1 MGVCDRILLLPNLL
15 YNRNKGEISLKAS
28 LLQEQ
33 SLRLAMTQELRQAIT
48 MLQYNVQELSEF
60 LYEQSLEN
68 PLIELGGFER
78 EKKKSSNNSK
88 STSKQVENQMEIY
101 SVDSTTIQ
109 QHLLNQIQYYKI
121 EEEERKVA
129 SFIIMN
135 MDGNGY
141 LQETNEELANL
152 LSAPLHV
159 VDRSVEL
166 VQSLEPAGVGAHNI
180 QECLTLQLKRLQRRN
195 GLAEEVVED
204 HFAYF
209 VKKDWRKLVQVLKCS
224 NEELQDAV
232 NCITSLQ
239 PKPGLAFSSDKPLY
253 IVPDMAVKKDGDR
266 LVLQMNERNMPR
278 IEIHSEYSALLNN
291 SESEVASYVSEKYQ
305 HVQWIMR
312 SLKQRKQTLLQVMTI
327 IMEKQRDFFWKGPE
341 YLKPLALKEVAE
353 ELSVH
358 ESTISR
364 ATRNKYVQTP
374 HGLFEMKS
382 FFSNAVSTTEDEAVS
397 TKRVKQFIQ
406 TLVEAENKKKPLSDQ
421 KISKLLEEEHEIVIS
436 RRTVAKYR
444 EQMHIPASSLR
455 KTIG

>member
-1 MGVCDRILLLPNLL
+1 M
-15 YNRNKGEISLKAS
+15 KAS

-48 MLQYNVQELSEF
+48 MLQYNVQELSDF
-60 LYEQSLEN
+60 LYEQSMEN
-68 PLIELGGFER
+68 PLIELNGFER
-78 EKKKSSNNSK
+78 EKKKSSSK
-88 STSKQVENQMEIY
+88 STSKQVDNQMEIY

-109 QHLLNQIQYYKI
+109 QHLLDQIQYYKI
-121 EEEERKVA
+121 DEVERKTA

-135 MDGNGY
+135 MDENGY
-141 LQETNEELANL
+141 LQETNEELAEL
-152 LSAPLHV
+152 LAAPIDV
-159 VDRSVEL
+159 VECSIKL
-166 VQSLEPAGVGAHNI
+166 VQSLEPAGVGARNI
-180 QECLTLQLKRLQRRN
+180 QECLALQLKRLQKRN
-195 GLAEEVVED
+195 ILSEMIVDEY
-204 HFAYF
+204 FAYF
-209 VKKDWRKLVQVLKCS
+209 VKKDWRKLIQVMKCS
-224 NEELQDAV
+224 NEELQSAV
-232 NCITSLQ
+232 DCITSLQ
-239 PKPGLAFSSDKPLY
+239 PKPGLAFSSEKPLY

-278 IEIHSEYSALLNN
+278 IEIHSEYSALLHN

-312 SLKQRKQTLLQVMTI
+312 SLKQRKQTLLQVMEI
-327 IMEKQRDFFWKGPE
+327 IMQKQRDFFWKGPE
-341 YLKPLALKEVAE
+341 YLKPLFLKEVAE

-382 FFSNAVSTTEDEAVS
+382 FFSNAVVTTEDEAVS
-397 TKRVKQFIQ
+397 TKRVKQLIQ
-406 TLVEAENKKKPLSDQ
+406 TLVEQENKKKPLSDQ

-444 EQMHIPASSLR
+444 EQMNIPASSLR

>member
-1 MGVCDRILLLPNLL
+1 M
-15 YNRNKGEISLKAS
+15 KAS

-48 MLQYNVQELSEF
+48 MLQYNVQELTEF

-78 EKKKSSNNSK
+78 EKKKSSSKSK
-88 STSKQVENQMEIY
+88 STSKQVDNQMDIY
-101 SVDSTTIQ
+101 SVNSITIQ
-109 QHLLNQIQYYKI
+109 QHLLDQIQYYKI
-121 EEEERKVA
+121 DEEQRKTA

-135 MDGNGY
+135 TDENGY
-141 LQETNEELANL
+141 LQETNEELAEL
-152 LSAPLHV
+152 LVAPLDV
-159 VDRSVEL
+159 VECSIEL
-166 VQSLEPAGVGAHNI
+166 VQSLEPAGVGARNI
-180 QECLTLQLKRLQRRN
+180 QECLALQLKRLQN
-195 GLAEEVVED
+195 QDELAEMIVDE
-204 HFAYF
+204 YF
-209 VKKDWRKLVQVLKCS
+209 TYFIKKDWRKLIHVMKCS
-224 NEELQDAV
+224 NEELQAAV
-232 NCITSLQ
+232 DCITSLQ
-239 PKPGLAFSSDKPLY
+239 PKPGLAFSSEKPLY
-253 IVPDMAVKKDGDR
+253 IAPDMAVKKDGDR

-278 IEIHSEYSALLNN
+278 IEIHSEYSALLHN

-312 SLKQRKQTLLQVMTI
+312 SLKQRKQTLLQVMEI
-327 IMEKQRDFFWKGPE
+327 IIEKQRDFFWKGPE
-341 YLKPLALKEVAE
+341 YLKPLSLKEVAE

-374 HGLFEMKS
+374 HGLFEMKW
-382 FFSNAVSTTEDEAVS
+382 FFSNAVVTTEDEAVS

-406 TLVEAENKKKPLSDQ
+406 KLVEQENKKKPLSDQ

-444 EQMHIPASSLR
+444 EQMNIPASSLR

>member
-1 MGVCDRILLLPNLL
+1 MGVCVRILLLPNLL

-78 EKKKSSNNSK
+78 EKKKSSNTSK
-88 STSKQVENQMEIY
+88 STRKQVENQMEIY

-109 QHLLNQIQYYKI
+109 QHLLNQLQYYKI
-121 EEEERKVA
+121 DEEERKAA

-141 LQETNEELANL
+141 LQETNEELSEL
-152 LSAPLHV
+152 LSAPIDV
-159 VDRSVEL
+159 VDCSVEL
-166 VQSLEPAGVGAHNI
+166 VQSLEPAGVGARNI
-180 QECLTLQLKRLQRRN
+180 QECLSIQLKRLQRRN
-195 GLAEEVVED
+195 GLAEEIIDD
-204 HFAYF
+204 HFNYF
-209 VKKDWRKLVQVLKCS
+209 VKKDWRKLVQVLKCT

-253 IVPDMAVKKDGDR
+253 IVPDMAVKDGDH

-312 SLKQRKQTLLQVMTI
+312 SLKQRKQTLLQVMNI
-327 IMEKQRDFFWKGPE
+327 IMEKQHDFFWGGPE

-353 ELSVH
+353 ELGVH

-382 FFSNAVSTTEDEAVS
+382 FFSNSISTTEDEAVS

-406 TLVEAENKKKPLSDQ
+406 TLVGAENKKKPLSDQ

>member
-1 MGVCDRILLLPNLL
+1 M
-15 YNRNKGEISLKAS
+15 KAS

-33 SLRLAMTQELRQAIT
+33 SLRLTMTQELRQAIT

-78 EKKKSSNNSK
+78 EKKKSSKSK

-101 SVDSTTIQ
+101 SVDSATVQ
-109 QHLLNQIQYYKI
+109 QHLLDQIQYYKI
-121 EEEERKVA
+121 DEIERKIA

-135 MDGNGY
+135 MDENGY
-141 LQETNEELANL
+141 LQETNEELAAL
-152 LSAPLHV
+152 LAAPIHIV
-159 VDRSVEL
+159 ERAMEL
-166 VQSLEPAGVGAHNI
+166 VQSLEPAGVGARNI
-180 QECLTLQLKRLQRRN
+180 QECLSLQLKRLQKRDV
-195 GLAEEVVED
+195 LAEMIVDE
-204 HFAYF
+204 HFSYF
-209 VKKDWRKLVQVLKCS
+209 VKKDWRKLVQMMKCS
-224 NEELQDAV
+224 NEELQASVD
-232 NCITSLQ
+232 CITSLQ
-239 PKPGLAFSSDKPLY
+239 PKPGLAFSAEKPLY
-253 IVPDMAVKKDGDR
+253 IVPDIAVKKDGDR

-278 IEIHSEYSALLNN
+278 IEIHSEYSALLHN

-312 SLKQRKQTLLQVMTI
+312 SLKQRKQTILQVMGI
-327 IMEKQRDFFWKGPE
+327 IIEKQRDFFWNGLA
-341 YLKPLALKEVAE
+341 YLKPLSLKEVAE
-353 ELSVH
+353 ELGVH

-382 FFSNAVSTTEDEAVS
+382 FFSNAVVTTEDEVVS
-397 TKRVKQFIQ
+397 TKRVKQLIQ
-406 TLVEAENKKKPLSDQ
+406 TLVEKENKKKPLSDQ

-444 EQMHIPASSLR
+444 EQMNIPASSLR

>member
-1 MGVCDRILLLPNLL
+1 M
-15 YNRNKGEISLKAS
+15 KAS

-78 EKKKSSNNSK
+78 EKKKSSSKSK
-88 STSKQVENQMEIY
+88 STSKQVNNQMEIY

-109 QHLLNQIQYYKI
+109 QHLLDQIQYYKI
-121 EEEERKVA
+121 DEEQRKAA

-135 MDGNGY
+135 MDENGY
-141 LQETNEELANL
+141 LQETNEELAEL
-152 LSAPLHV
+152 LAAHIDV
-159 VDRSVEL
+159 VDCSMEL
-166 VQSLEPAGVGAHNI
+166 VQSLEPAGVGARNI
-180 QECLTLQLKRLQRRN
+180 QECLSLQLKRLQKRDE
-195 GLAEEVVED
+195 LAEMIVDE
-204 HFAYF
+204 HFVYF
-209 VKKDWRKLVQVLKCS
+209 VKKDWRKLIHVMKCN
-224 NEELQDAV
+224 NEELQSAV
-232 NCITSLQ
+232 DCITSLQ
-239 PKPGLAFSSDKPLY
+239 PKPGLAFSSEKPLY

-278 IEIHSEYSALLNN
+278 IEIHSEYSALLHN

-312 SLKQRKQTLLQVMTI
+312 SLKQRKQTLLQVMEI
-327 IMEKQRDFFWKGPE
+327 IMKKQRDFFWQGPE
-341 YLKPLALKEVAE
+341 YLKPLSLKEVAE
-353 ELSVH
+353 ELIVH

-382 FFSNAVSTTEDEAVS
+382 FFSNAVVTTEDEAVS
-397 TKRVKQFIQ
+397 TKRVKQLMQ
-406 TLVEAENKKKPLSDQ
+406 ALVEKENKKKPLSDQ

-444 EQMHIPASSLR
+444 EQMNIPASSLR

>member
-1 MGVCDRILLLPNLL
+1 MGVCDSILLLPNLL

-78 EKKKSSNNSK
+78 EKKKSSNTSK
-88 STSKQVENQMEIY
+88 STGKQVENQMEIY

-121 EEEERKVA
+121 DEEERKAA

-141 LQETNEELANL
+141 LQETNEELAEL
-152 LSAPLHV
+152 LSAPIDV

-166 VQSLEPAGVGAHNI
+166 VQSLEPAGVGARNI
-180 QECLTLQLKRLQRRN
+180 QECLILQLKRLQRRN
-195 GLAEEVVED
+195 GLAEEVVEE

-224 NEELQDAV
+224 NEELQQAV

-239 PKPGLAFSSDKPLY
+239 PKPGLAFSADKPLY
-253 IVPDMAVKKDGDR
+253 IVPDMAVKKDGDH

-312 SLKQRKQTLLQVMTI
+312 SLKQRKQTLLQVMGI
-327 IMEKQRDFFWKGPE
+327 IMEKQRDFFWQGPA

-382 FFSNAVSTTEDEAVS
+382 FFSNAISTTEDEAVS

>member
-1 MGVCDRILLLPNLL
+1 
-15 YNRNKGEISLKAS
+15 LKAS

-78 EKKKSSNNSK
+78 EKKKSSSKSK
-88 STSKQVENQMEIY
+88 STSKQVNNQMEIY

-109 QHLLNQIQYYKI
+109 QHLLDQIQYYKI
-121 EEEERKVA
+121 DEEQRKAA

-135 MDGNGY
+135 MDENGY
-141 LQETNEELANL
+141 LQETNEELAEL
-152 LSAPLHV
+152 LAAHIDV
-159 VDRSVEL
+159 VDCSMEL
-166 VQSLEPAGVGAHNI
+166 VQSLEPAGVGARNI
-180 QECLTLQLKRLQRRN
+180 QECLSLQLKRLQKRDE
-195 GLAEEVVED
+195 LAEMIVDE
-204 HFAYF
+204 HFVYF
-209 VKKDWRKLVQVLKCS
+209 VKKDWRKLIHVMKCN
-224 NEELQDAV
+224 NEELQSAV
-232 NCITSLQ
+232 DCITSLQ
-239 PKPGLAFSSDKPLY
+239 PKPGLAFSSEKPLY

-278 IEIHSEYSALLNN
+278 IEIHSEYSALLHN

-312 SLKQRKQTLLQVMTI
+312 SLKQRKQTLLQVMEI
-327 IMEKQRDFFWKGPE
+327 IMKKQRDFFWQGPE
-341 YLKPLALKEVAE
+341 YLKPLSLKEVAE

-382 FFSNAVSTTEDEAVS
+382 FFSNAVVTTEDEAVS
-397 TKRVKQFIQ
+397 TKRVKQLMQ
-406 TLVEAENKKKPLSDQ
+406 ALVEKENKKKPLSDQ

-444 EQMHIPASSLR
+444 EQMNIPASSLR

>member
-1 MGVCDRILLLPNLL
+1 M
-15 YNRNKGEISLKAS
+15 KAS

-48 MLQYNVQELSEF
+48 MLQYNVQELTEF

-78 EKKKSSNNSK
+78 EKKKSSSKSK
-88 STSKQVENQMEIY
+88 STSKQIDNQMEIY

-109 QHLLNQIQYYKI
+109 QHLLDQIQYYKI
-121 EEEERKVA
+121 DEEQRKAA

-135 MDGNGY
+135 MDENGY
-141 LQETNEELANL
+141 LQETNEELAEL
-152 LSAPLHV
+152 LAAPIDV
-159 VDRSVEL
+159 VDCAMKL
-166 VQSLEPAGVGAHNI
+166 VQSLEPAGVGARNI
-180 QECLTLQLKRLQRRN
+180 QECLSLQLKRLQTKDT
-195 GLAEEVVED
+195 LSEMIVDEY
-204 HFAYF
+204 FSYF
-209 VKKDWRKLVQVLKCS
+209 VKKDWRKLIQVMKCS
-224 NEELQDAV
+224 NEELQSAV
-232 NCITSLQ
+232 DCITSLQ
-239 PKPGLAFSSDKPLY
+239 PKPGLAFSSEKPLY

-266 LVLQMNERNMPR
+266 LVLQMNERNMPK
-278 IEIHSEYSALLNN
+278 IEIHSEYSALLHN

-312 SLKQRKQTLLQVMTI
+312 SLKQRKQTLLQVMEI
-327 IMEKQRDFFWKGPE
+327 IMKKQRDFFLKGSE
-341 YLKPLALKEVAE
+341 YLKPLSLKEVAE

-382 FFSNAVSTTEDEAVS
+382 FFSNAVVTTEDEAIS

-406 TLVEAENKKKPLSDQ
+406 TLVEQENKKKPLSDQ
-421 KISKLLEEEHEIVIS
+421 KISKLLEDEHEIVIS

-444 EQMHIPASSLR
+444 EQMNIPASSLR

>member
-1 MGVCDRILLLPNLL
+1 M
-15 YNRNKGEISLKAS
+15 KAS

-48 MLQYNVQELSEF
+48 MLQYNVQELTEF

-78 EKKKSSNNSK
+78 EKKKSSSK
-88 STSKQVENQMEIY
+88 STSTSKQVDNQMEIY

-109 QHLLNQIQYYKI
+109 QHLLDQIQYYKI
-121 EEEERKVA
+121 DEEKRKMA

-135 MDGNGY
+135 MDENGY
-141 LQETNEELANL
+141 LQETDEELAEL
-152 LSAPLHV
+152 LAAPIDV
-159 VDRSVEL
+159 VEYSIGI
-166 VQSLEPAGVGAHNI
+166 VQSLEPAGVGARNI
-180 QECLTLQLKRLQRRN
+180 QECLSLQLKRLQKRN
-195 GLAEEVVED
+195 VLSEMIVDE

-209 VKKDWRKLVQVLKCS
+209 VKKDWRKLVHVMKCS
-224 NEELQDAV
+224 NEELQSAV
-232 NCITSLQ
+232 DCITSLQ
-239 PKPGLAFSSDKPLY
+239 PKPGLAFSSEKPLY

-278 IEIHSEYSALLNN
+278 IEIHSEYSALLHT

-312 SLKQRKQTLLQVMTI
+312 SLKQRKQTLLQVMAI

-374 HGLFEMKS
+374 HGLFEMKA
-382 FFSNAVSTTEDEAVS
+382 FFSNAVVTMEDEAVS

-406 TLVEAENKKKPLSDQ
+406 TFVEQENKKKPLSDQ

-444 EQMHIPASSLR
+444 EQLHIPASSLR
-455 KTIG
+455 KTIS

>member
-1 MGVCDRILLLPNLL
+1 MGVCDSILLLPNLL

-78 EKKKSSNNSK
+78 EKKKSSNTSK

-166 VQSLEPAGVGAHNI
+166 VQSLEPAGVGARNI

-195 GLAEEVVED
+195 GLAEEVIED

-224 NEELQDAV
+224 NEELQSAV

-239 PKPGLAFSSDKPLY
+239 PKPGLAFSADKPLY
-253 IVPDMAVKKDGDR
+253 IVPDMAVKKDGDH

>member
-1 MGVCDRILLLPNLL
+1 MGVCDSILLLPNLL

-121 EEEERKVA
+121 DEEERKLA

-141 LQETNEELANL
+141 LQETNEELAEL
-152 LSAPLHV
+152 LSAPIYV

-166 VQSLEPAGVGAHNI
+166 VQSLEPAGVGARNI

-195 GLAEEVVED
+195 GLAEEVIED

-224 NEELQDAV
+224 NEELQSAV

-327 IMEKQRDFFWKGPE
+327 IMEKQRDFFWEGPE

-397 TKRVKQFIQ
+397 TKRVKRFIQ
-406 TLVEAENKKKPLSDQ
+406 KLVEAENKKKPLSDQ
-421 KISKLLEEEHEIVIS
+421 KISKLLEEEHEIIIS

>member
-1 MGVCDRILLLPNLL
+1 M
-15 YNRNKGEISLKAS
+15 KAS

-48 MLQYNVQELSEF
+48 MLQYNVQELTEF

-68 PLIELGGFER
+68 PLIELGGFDR
-78 EKKKSSNNSK
+78 EKKKSK
-88 STSKQVENQMEIY
+88 STSKQVENQIEIY

-109 QHLLNQIQYYKI
+109 QHLLDQLQYYKI
-121 EEEERKVA
+121 DEKQRKTA

-135 MDGNGY
+135 MDENGY
-141 LQETNEELANL
+141 LQETNEELAEL
-152 LSAPLHV
+152 LAASLDV
-159 VDRSVEL
+159 VNGSMEL
-166 VQSLEPAGVGAHNI
+166 VQSLEPAGVGARNI
-180 QECLTLQLKRLQRRN
+180 QECLTLQLKRLQKRDE
-195 GLAEEVVED
+195 LAELIVDE
-204 HFAYF
+204 YF
-209 VKKDWRKLVQVLKCS
+209 TYFIKKDWRKLIHVMKCS
-224 NEELQDAV
+224 NEELQSAV
-232 NCITSLQ
+232 DSITSLQ
-239 PKPGLAFSSDKPLY
+239 PKPGLAFSSEKPLY
-253 IVPDMAVKKDGDR
+253 IVPDMTVKKESDR
-266 LVLQMNERNMPR
+266 LILQMNERNMPR
-278 IEIHSEYSALLNN
+278 IEIHSEYSALLHN

-312 SLKQRKQTLLQVMTI
+312 SLKQRKQTLLKVMEVI
-327 IMEKQRDFFWKGPE
+327 ITKQRDFFWQGPE

-374 HGLFEMKS
+374 HGLFEMKA
-382 FFSNAVSTTEDEAVS
+382 FFSNAVVTTEDEAVS
-397 TKRVKQFIQ
+397 TKRVKQLIQ
-406 TLVEAENKKKPLSDQ
+406 ELVEKENKKKPLSDQ
-421 KISKLLEEEHEIVIS
+421 KISKLLEDEHEIAIS

>member
-1 MGVCDRILLLPNLL
+1 M
-15 YNRNKGEISLKAS
+15 KAS

-78 EKKKSSNNSK
+78 EKKKSSSKSK
-88 STSKQVENQMEIY
+88 STSKQIDNQIEIY

-109 QHLLNQIQYYKI
+109 QHLLDQIQYYKI
-121 EEEERKVA
+121 DEEQRKAA

-135 MDGNGY
+135 MDENGY
-141 LQETNEELANL
+141 LQETNEELAEL
-152 LSAPLHV
+152 LAAPIDV
-159 VDRSVEL
+159 VDCSMEL
-166 VQSLEPAGVGAHNI
+166 VQSLEPAGVGARNI
-180 QECLTLQLKRLQRRN
+180 QECLSLQLKRLQKRD
-195 GLAEEVVED
+195 GLAEMIVDE

-209 VKKDWRKLVQVLKCS
+209 VKKDWRKLSHVMKCN
-224 NEELQDAV
+224 NEELQSAV
-232 NCITSLQ
+232 DCITSLQ
-239 PKPGLAFSSDKPLY
+239 PKPGLAFSSEKPLY

-278 IEIHSEYSALLNN
+278 IEIHSEYSALLHN

-312 SLKQRKQTLLQVMTI
+312 SLKQRKQTLLQVMEI
-327 IMEKQRDFFWKGPE
+327 IMKKQHDFFWQGPE
-341 YLKPLALKEVAE
+341 YLKPLSLKEVAE

-382 FFSNAVSTTEDEAVS
+382 FFSNAVVTTEDEAVS
-397 TKRVKQFIQ
+397 TKRVKRLIQ
-406 TLVEAENKKKPLSDQ
+406 TLVEKENKKKPLSDQ

-444 EQMHIPASSLR
+444 EQMNIPASSLR

>member
-1 MGVCDRILLLPNLL
+1 M
-15 YNRNKGEISLKAS
+15 
-28 LLQEQ
+28 
-33 SLRLAMTQELRQAIT
+33 
-48 MLQYNVQELSEF
+48 
-60 LYEQSLEN
+60 
-68 PLIELGGFER
+68 
-78 EKKKSSNNSK
+78 
-88 STSKQVENQMEIY
+88 
-101 SVDSTTIQ
+101 
-109 QHLLNQIQYYKI
+109 
-121 EEEERKVA
+121 
-129 SFIIMN
+129 
-135 MDGNGY
+135 
-141 LQETNEELANL
+141 
-152 LSAPLHV
+152 
-159 VDRSVEL
+159 
-166 VQSLEPAGVGAHNI
+166 
-180 QECLTLQLKRLQRRN
+180 KRLQRRD
-195 GLAEEVVED
+195 GLAEDIVEE

-209 VKKDWRKLVQVLKCS
+209 VKKDWRKLVHVLKCS
-224 NEELQDAV
+224 NEELQSAV

-239 PKPGLAFSSDKPLY
+239 PKPGLAYSSDKPLY
-253 IVPDMAVKKDGDR
+253 IVPDMAVKKEGDR

-327 IMEKQRDFFWKGPE
+327 IMEKQRDFFWEGPA